1 VDKEALDINAS
12 NTTANVID
20 ASGLAV
26 TTHAVAAL
34 SASALTSG
42 QVIAIDHNDTA
53 TGSVGP
59 TSILIDFD
67 KSGTQGDEQN
77 SAYRGIHLMQ
87 NDAATN
93 HAGSFVTMKGID
105 IEQAFANNQGVTT
118 NFGISISGSG
128 ADNNIGI
135 NICVDDTATSPC
147 ILMSSSLNVNDKGI
161 INVGPNGGMTI
172 QTIDESA
179 ALADLTLIVDG
190 IISASCNNGLNP
202 FEIQAST
209 VNIQQGGLGVHTAG
223 GVVATSSIG
232 VNTFSDPTSLK
243 VSTGG
248 GEVVTF
254 GVESATFGPGKVVY
268 FDVDGG
274 WKYTD
279 ADSPATAGGNLLGIC
294 LGDNITDGIMLRGF
308 YHFATASVHQEHVT
322 GSVVYLSTEAADITF
337 NAPTG
342 GGDIVRVIGYATDQ
356 VNLIYFNPSG
366 DWIEL

>member
-1 VDKEALDINAS
+1 
-12 NTTANVID
+12 
-20 ASGLAV
+20 
-26 TTHAVAAL
+26 
-34 SASALTSG
+34 
-42 QVIAIDHNDTA
+42 
-53 TGSVGP
+53 
-59 TSILIDFD
+59 
-67 KSGTQGDEQN
+67 
-77 SAYRGIHLMQ
+77 MQ

-118 NFGISISGSG
+118 NFGLSISGSG

-135 NICVDDTATSPC
+135 NICVDDTATSPD
-147 ILMSSSLNVNDKGI
+147 IIMSSSLNVNDKAVI
-161 INVGPNGGMTI
+161 MVGEHGAMRI
-172 QTIDESA
+172 KTIDLSH
-179 ALADLTLIVDG
+179 ALADLTLDIDG
-190 IISASCNNGLNP
+190 IISASAANGANP
-202 FEIQAST
+202 VEIQAST
-209 VNIQQGGLGVHTAG
+209 VNIQQGGLGVHTG
-223 GVVATSSIG
+223 GGIVATASIG

-243 VSTGG
+243 VDTGG

-254 GVESATFGPGKVVY
+254 GVESDSFGPGKVVY
-268 FDVDGG
+268 FDIDGG